1 MSPSGL
7 FSRVYI
13 PTPHNLTHAYRGV
26 ARHTC
31 SYILRAKPR
40 PCVTPKSCPSNRD
53 KKPRDSFL
61 LSQVTS
67 IQTRERAH
75 EKERDGGTERGK
87 KRHGSLDMQL
97 LRRAVTR
104 REGGISLPAARYTH
118 MQTCAGSLGRCVS
131 RAAHG
136 RRSLARSL
144 ARSVVLLLVRV
155 PSNVRRTSAERSRQ
169 SLSSDERE
177 LRRCRAALRG

>member
-1 MSPSGL
+1 LVSVRDLTFCGRRQAQDMSPSGL

-31 SYILRAKPR
+31 SYMLRAKPR
-40 PCVTPKSCPSNRD
+40 PCVTPKSCPSSQD

-118 MQTCAGSLGRCVS
+118 MQTCTGSLGRFVS
-131 RAAHG
+131 RAARGH
-136 RRSLARSL
+136 SLARS
-144 ARSVVLLLVRV
+144 
-155 PSNVRRTSAERSRQ
+155 
-169 SLSSDERE
+169 
-177 LRRCRAALRG
+177 RCGVAPRACAVQRAADVCGTLTPVSEQ